1 MSDLRNALQA
11 AIQSARTTSMTTM
24 INEWDNADNEYAHK
38 AVVVSSAP
46 SKPEVKPE
54 VKPRGFKGT
63 SQAVFEFVQAH
74 PGLSVS
80 DIIAGL
86 APAHKATSVSS
97 LLYQQRKIGTLSSV
111 KRRWFT
117 NANAYVPIPSVSYT
131 DRKAKKAKVKAKM
144 QAHRL
149 AAIETTIKPEAFAA
163 AFTPAPVEAPVEAP
177 LTSAQILLRVNV
189 VEAYDLYVELRQM
202 FEKRA

>member
-63 SQAVFEFVQAH
+63 SQAVFDYVKAH
-74 PGLSVS
+74 PNRTVAE
-80 DIIAGL
+80 IIAGL
-86 APAHKATSVSS
+86 APAHNATSVSS
-97 LLYQQRKIGTLSSV
+97 LLYQQRKLGALRSL
-111 KRRWFT
+111 KRKWF
-117 NANAYVPIPSVSYT
+117 AVAESFKPIKGKTYKE
-131 DRKAKKAKVKAKM
+131 RKAAKPARPVVVT
-144 QAHRL
+144 
-149 AAIETTIKPEAFAA
+149 TTIKPETFAA
-163 AFTPAPVEAPVEAP
+163 AFTPAPVAAPVEAP
-177 LTSAQILLRVNV
+177 LTSAQVLLRLNV